1 VSAIRVLLADDDDRF
16 IAVLTALLERDG
28 RFEIAGTTRNGR
40 EAVELFATRIPD
52 VVLMDIEMPLMDGIE
67 ATRRILAADSAAQV
81 IAISG
86 SDYQERALD
95 IRQAGAV
102 DYIRKS
108 RFIEELVNA
117 ILTVAVPGKAIELQG
132 LGCASTPG

>member
-1 VSAIRVLLADDDDRF
+1 MEGERVLAIRVLLADDDDRF
-16 IAVLTALLERDG
+16 IEALTALLEQDG
-28 RFEIAGTTRNGR
+28 RFEIVGRTRNGR
-40 EAVELFATRIPD
+40 EAVELFAMQIPD
-52 VVLMDIEMPLMDGIE
+52 IVLMDIEMPLMDGIE

-95 IRQAGAV
+95 ARQAGAV

-108 RFIEELVNA
+108 RFADELMNA
-117 ILTVAVPGKAIELQG
+117 ILTLAVSGKAIELQ
-132 LGCASTPG
+132 

>member
-1 VSAIRVLLADDDDRF
+1 MSVIRVLLADDDDRF
-16 IAVLTALLERDG
+16 IAALVALLEQDG
-28 RFEIAGTTRNGR
+28 RFEIVGRTRNGR
-40 EAVELFATRIPD
+40 EAVELFAMQIPD
-52 VVLMDIEMPLMDGIE
+52 IVLMDVEMPLMDGIE

-95 IRQAGAV
+95 VREAGAV

-108 RFIEELVNA
+108 RFSDDLVNA
-117 ILTVAVPGKAIELQG
+117 ILTLAVSGKAIELQ
-132 LGCASTPG
+132 

>member
-1 VSAIRVLLADDDDRF
+1 MEGERVPAIRVLLADDDDRF
-16 IAVLTALLERDG
+16 IEALTALLEQDG
-28 RFEIAGTTRNGR
+28 RFEIVGRTRNGH
-40 EAVELFATRIPD
+40 EAVELFAMQIPD
-52 VVLMDIEMPLMDGIE
+52 IVLMDIEMPLMDGIE

-95 IRQAGAV
+95 VREAGAV

-108 RFIEELVNA
+108 RFSDDLVNA
-117 ILTVAVPGKAIELQG
+117 ILTLAVSGKAIELQ
-132 LGCASTPG
+132 

>member
-1 VSAIRVLLADDDDRF
+1 MSAIRVLLADDDDRF
-16 IAVLTALLERDG
+16 IAGLTALLEQDG
-28 RFEIAGTTRNGR
+28 RFEIVGRTRNGR
-40 EAVELFATRIPD
+40 EAVELFATQIPD

-81 IAISG
+81 IAICG

-95 IRQAGAV
+95 VRQAGAV

-108 RFIEELVNA
+108 RFTDELVNA
-117 ILTVAVPGKAIELQG
+117 ILTLVASGKAIELQ
-132 LGCASTPG
+132 

>member
-1 VSAIRVLLADDDDRF
+1 
-16 IAVLTALLERDG
+16 
-28 RFEIAGTTRNGR
+28 
-40 EAVELFATRIPD
+40 
-52 VVLMDIEMPLMDGIE
+52 MPLMDGIE

-95 IRQAGAV
+95 VRQAGAV

-108 RFIEELVNA
+108 RFTDELVNA
-117 ILTVAVPGKAIELQG
+117 ILTLKVSGKAIELQ
-132 LGCASTPG
+132 